1 MQEDKDCPP
10 FSREG
15 HGPKSTDKLHDVP
28 RQNHHFLP
36 SPCTEPKP
44 GAQQRPL
51 CPSPRGGFLPSS
63 SPAHRLIF
71 LSSCSPASA
80 QLCSPFNEVVL

>member
-51 CPSPRGGFLPSS
+51 THLPEVAF
-63 SPAHRLIF
+63 SPAPHRHTVSF
-71 LSSCSPASA
+71 S
-80 QLCSPFNEVVL
+80 

>member
-15 HGPKSTDKLHDVP
+15 HGPKSADKLHDAR

-36 SPCTEPKP
+36 APCTEPKP
-44 GAQQRPL
+44 GAQQ
-51 CPSPRGGFLPSS
+51 
-63 SPAHRLIF
+63 
-71 LSSCSPASA
+71 
-80 QLCSPFNEVVL
+80 